1 MLSWLRITDLMAE
14 EDMKLSGSLGTAS
27 AGKVSDLTSTYISML
42 HESPSFTREVE
53 FKKILLFYLKSVIL
67 NIHSI

>member
-53 FKKILLFYLKSVIL
+53 FKKKYFYFTSSLSF
-67 NIHSI
+67 